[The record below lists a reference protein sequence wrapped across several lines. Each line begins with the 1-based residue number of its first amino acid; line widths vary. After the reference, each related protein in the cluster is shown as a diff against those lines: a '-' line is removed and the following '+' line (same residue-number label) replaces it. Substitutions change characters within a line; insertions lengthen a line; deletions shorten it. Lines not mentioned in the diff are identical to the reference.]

1 VPTTWYNLLTK
12 MGLYGEGNPRS
23 DVVGIGVF
31 LRQADAPDVPS
42 EAMPQTDESMAPCC
56 LNCAFLQVGQA
67 PRAEGRRTA

>member
-31 LRQADAPDVPS
+31 LRQADAPDLPS
-42 EAMPQTDESMAPCC
+42 GIGDAGSLVRCVALDR
-56 LNCAFLQVGQA
+56 FL
-67 PRAEGRRTA
+67 PD